1 MGAHLRITSPWRQL
15 LVLFLVFLPQL
26 FLLTLSLMVG
36 NDANVV
42 KATEKI
48 DVNKFKMLQASSSI
62 LFFLLPAILYAI
74 FTFHVKRFYYLGFKK
89 AERQNMY
96 VLAGLVMLMALPFV
110 FWLGEVNRLVNL
122 PDWMVK
128 MEQNTGKQLVEI
140 LRVNHWS
147 DIVINILVIGL
158 FPAVCE
164 EVFFRGA
171 LQRVMIHVTQSPWA
185 GILIAALLFSAL
197 HLQFAGFLPRFFL
210 GVVLGFLYWYSG
222 SLWTSIIAHFVFNG
236 IQVLWVSYAPEYIDA
251 NPSLPY
257 LAAVVSGLAIFAI
270 LYFYY
275 RQSSATYEKVYND
288 PSLTDPLSQNSWDS
302 I

>member
-96 VLAGLVMLMALPFV
+96 VQL
-110 FWLGEVNRLVNL
+110 WRSTSYRYT
-122 PDWMVK
+122 
-128 MEQNTGKQLVEI
+128 NTGSQ
-140 LRVNHWS
+140 
-147 DIVINILVIGL
+147 
-158 FPAVCE
+158 
-164 EVFFRGA
+164 
-171 LQRVMIHVTQSPWA
+171 
-185 GILIAALLFSAL
+185 AL
-197 HLQFAGFLPRFFL
+197 HPKKTAAEIRRTAGEGRRTGGRQLGCRPR
-210 GVVLGFLYWYSG
+210 
-222 SLWTSIIAHFVFNG
+222 
-236 IQVLWVSYAPEYIDA
+236 
-251 NPSLPY
+251 
-257 LAAVVSGLAIFAI
+257 
-270 LYFYY
+270 
-275 RQSSATYEKVYND
+275 
-288 PSLTDPLSQNSWDS
+288 DS
-302 I
+302 V